1 MNDLISR
8 SALIEEINNLLKSPY
23 ANFEEPF
30 SKNKSRKDG
39 IETVLQV
46 CVGKAPIAYDVEKVL
61 EDFKECVAN
70 FDCRICKYNKTEGQ
84 VCLKDCTEALID
96 GLFQIVKRGGV
107 DD

>member
-1 MNDLISR
+1 MSDLISR

-46 CVGKAPIAYDVEKVL
+46 CVGKAPMAYDVEKVVAEL
-61 EDFKECVAN
+61 EKVRMNYFLTIANTRSEKLDFAYAN
-70 FDCRICKYNKTEGQ
+70 
-84 VCLKDCTEALID
+84 VCTALDKAID
-96 GLFQIVKRGGV
+96 IVKRGGV
-107 DD
+107 DEC